1 MKTKVPLSISLENL
15 DSPSSSII
23 FLKHLTLSINIGGGM
38 GVLCQMILTCI
49 LTVKFTKGRKDLP
62 FRHSSATDSS
72 TIYSSASA
80 SLAADSSTSENWNLI

>member
-1 MKTKVPLSISLENL
+1 M
-15 DSPSSSII
+15 
-23 FLKHLTLSINIGGGM
+23 GGGM

-72 TIYSSASA
+72 TIDSSAPA

>member
-1 MKTKVPLSISLENL
+1 
-15 DSPSSSII
+15 
-23 FLKHLTLSINIGGGM
+23 M

-72 TIYSSASA
+72 TIDSSAPA
-80 SLAADSSTSENWNLI
+80 SLAADSSTSEN

>member
-1 MKTKVPLSISLENL
+1 
-15 DSPSSSII
+15 
-23 FLKHLTLSINIGGGM
+23 M

-72 TIYSSASA
+72 TIYSSAPA
-80 SLAADSSTSENWNLI
+80 CLAADSSTSENWNLI

>member
-1 MKTKVPLSISLENL
+1 
-15 DSPSSSII
+15 
-23 FLKHLTLSINIGGGM
+23 M

-49 LTVKFTKGRKDLP
+49 LTDKFTKGRKDLP

-72 TIYSSASA
+72 TIYSSAPA

>member
-1 MKTKVPLSISLENL
+1 
-15 DSPSSSII
+15 
-23 FLKHLTLSINIGGGM
+23 M

-72 TIYSSASA
+72 TIYSSAPA
-80 SLAADSSTSENWNLI
+80 SLAADSSTSEN